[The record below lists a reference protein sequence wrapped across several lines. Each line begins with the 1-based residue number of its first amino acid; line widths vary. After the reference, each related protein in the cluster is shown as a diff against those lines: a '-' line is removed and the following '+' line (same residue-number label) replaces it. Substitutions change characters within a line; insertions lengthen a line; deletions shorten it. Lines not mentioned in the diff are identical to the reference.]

1 MKAPRI
7 TLEQWRT
14 LIAVV
19 EAGGY
24 AAAAERLSKS
34 QSTVTYAIQKMESLL
49 DIKLFETQGRKAV
62 LTDSGKVLVRR
73 GKVLLNE
80 SERLEQLAATLSR
93 VQESELRLAVEI
105 IFPTWLL
112 LQELERFGAEFPD
125 VRVELFESVLGGTE
139 ELLHEGRVDLAIG
152 SRLPPGFSGDPL
164 LQVRFVC
171 CAAPSHPLNRSGRA
185 LVLDDLRHHRHL
197 IVRDSG
203 SRRSRSVLALD
214 SEQRLTVSAKATSI
228 RAACMGLGFA
238 WFAESSIR
246 SELESGELV
255 PLPLAEGGT
264 RQATLYLLFAD
275 PDGVGP
281 ATRNFAEGLRRR
293 LASLP
298 ARTPELQS
306 I

>member
-1 MKAPRI
+1 
-7 TLEQWRT
+7 
-14 LIAVV
+14 
-19 EAGGY
+19 
-24 AAAAERLSKS
+24 
-34 QSTVTYAIQKMESLL
+34 
-49 DIKLFETQGRKAV
+49 
-62 LTDSGKVLVRR
+62 
-73 GKVLLNE
+73 
-80 SERLEQLAATLSR
+80 
-93 VQESELRLAVEI
+93 
-105 IFPTWLL
+105 
-112 LQELERFGAEFPD
+112 
-125 VRVELFESVLGGTE
+125 
-139 ELLHEGRVDLAIG
+139 
-152 SRLPPGFSGDPL
+152 L